1 MNQSRLADEFEKIE
15 RELPLFHPVNGNLS
29 HYRGWIAGPINSP
42 YENRFFELD
51 ILLPDEYPF
60 EPPIVKFITRIWHP
74 NVRPNTGE
82 ICNDILKISGESKYT
97 WSPGSDI
104 VSVVMNIVG
113 MLGGNFNF
121 NSPLN
126 PEAAREFFK
135 SKKLFEK
142 KARDWSERYGR
153 ETPDI

>member
-1 MNQSRLADEFEKIE
+1 MAQSRLADEFEKIE
-15 RELPLFHPVNGNLS
+15 RELPLFRPVRGDLK
-29 HYRGWIAGPINSP
+29 HYRGWVAGPMNSP
-42 YENRFFELD
+42 YQNRFFELD
-51 ILLPDEYPF
+51 IILPEDYPF

-82 ICNDILKISGESKYT
+82 ICNDILKITGESKYT

-104 VSVVMNIVG
+104 VSVIMNIVG

-126 PEAAREFFK
+126 PEAAREYFK
-135 SKKLFEK
+135 TKKLFDK
-142 KARDWSERYGR
+142 KAKRWAERFGRDI
-153 ETPDI
+153 PDF

>member
-1 MNQSRLADEFEKIE
+1 MSQSRLADEFEKIE
-15 RELPLFHPVNGNLS
+15 RELPLFRPVQGNLR
-29 HYRGWIAGPINSP
+29 HYRGWIAGPSNSP
-42 YENRFFELD
+42 YEGRFFELD
-51 ILLPDEYPF
+51 IILPDDYPF
-60 EPPIVKFITRIWHP
+60 EPPIVKFITKIWHP
-74 NVRPNTGE
+74 NVRPTTGE

-104 VSVVMNIVG
+104 VSVVVNIMG

-126 PEAAREFFK
+126 PEAAREYFK

-142 KARDWSERYGR
+142 KAREWALKYGR
-153 ETPDI
+153 DSPDI

>member
-1 MNQSRLADEFEKIE
+1 MSQSRLADEFEKIE
-15 RELPLFHPVNGNLS
+15 RELPLFRPVKGNLS
-29 HYRGWIAGPINSP
+29 HYRGWIAGPTGSP

-51 ILLPDEYPF
+51 ILLPDDYPF
-60 EPPIVKFITRIWHP
+60 EPPIVRFITKIWHP
-74 NVRPNTGE
+74 NVRFSTGE

-97 WSPGSDI
+97 WSPGSDV
-104 VSVVMNIVG
+104 VSVIINIVG

-126 PEAAREFFK
+126 PEAARQYFK

-142 KARDWSERYGR
+142 KAREMTERYGR
-153 ETPDI
+153 ENPDF

>member
-1 MNQSRLADEFEKIE
+1 MSQSRLADEFEKIE
-15 RELPLFHPVNGNLS
+15 RELPLFSPVKGNLS
-29 HYRGWIAGPINSP
+29 HYRGWIAGPKNSA
-42 YENRFFELD
+42 YENKFFELD

-60 EPPIVKFITRIWHP
+60 EPPIVRFITRVWHP
-74 NVRPNTGE
+74 NVRFSNGE

-104 VSVVMNIVG
+104 VSVIMNIVG
-113 MLGGNFNF
+113 MLGGNLNF

-126 PEAAREFFK
+126 PEAARQYFK

-142 KARDWSERYGR
+142 KAKEMAERYGR
-153 ETPDI
+153 DSPDF

>member
-1 MNQSRLADEFEKIE
+1 MSQSRLADEFEKIE
-15 RELPLFHPVNGNLS
+15 RELPLIRPVKGNLS
-29 HYRGWIAGPINSP
+29 HYRGWISGPANSA

-51 ILLPDEYPF
+51 ILLPEDFPF
-60 EPPIVKFITRIWHP
+60 EPPIMKFITRVWHP
-74 NVRPNTGE
+74 NVRSDTGE

-97 WSPGSDI
+97 WSPGSDV

-126 PEAAREFFK
+126 PEAAKEYYK
-135 SKKLFEK
+135 SPKLFER
-142 KARDWSERYGR
+142 KAKEWAERFGR
-153 ETPDI
+153 EVPDL